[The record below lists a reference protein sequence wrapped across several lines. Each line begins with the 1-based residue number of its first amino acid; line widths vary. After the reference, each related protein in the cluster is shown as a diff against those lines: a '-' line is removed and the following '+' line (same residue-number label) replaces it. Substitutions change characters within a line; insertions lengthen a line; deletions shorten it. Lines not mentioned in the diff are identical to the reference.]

1 MKKLISVLTLTAITA
16 SLAACGS
23 TGSGTADSSAETST
37 AVEAAKESA
46 AGEEAEGGNEEAEA
60 EEAAVEKAVY
70 KIGICNYVD
79 DASLNQIYENIEAQ
93 LSALAEEEGV
103 TYEILYD
110 NCQADPNV
118 MNQIISNFADVEQVD
133 LMVGIA
139 TPVAMAMQSATE
151 DSGTPVVFS
160 AVSDPVSVGLVD
172 SLEEPGA
179 NITGTSDFLNTEAI
193 MNLMLAADPDIAKVG
208 LLYDVGQ
215 DASAT
220 PIADAKAFLEENGI
234 EYVEQTGT
242 TVDEVMLA
250 ADALVAAQVDAV
262 FTPTDN
268 TIMTAELSIYE
279 KFAEAGIP
287 HYTGADSFALNGAFL
302 GFGVDYANIGVETA
316 NMINDILINGA
327 DPSVT
332 GVLTFDNGIATINT
346 ETCEALGYDLEELKT
361 QFEPY
366 CTAIQEIQTA
376 ESF

>member
-1 MKKLISVLTLTAITA
+1 MKKTLKTITASVLALGMAA

-23 TGSGTADSSAETST
+23 SSTATTEAETK
-37 AVEAAKESA
+37 EAA
-46 AGEEAEGGNEEAEA
+46 EAESTEAEA
-60 EEAAVEKAVY
+60 EESTEAEASGDVY

-93 LSALAEEEGV
+93 LKVLGEEEGV
-103 TYEILYD
+103 TYEISYD
-110 NCQADPNV
+110 NCQADSNV
-118 MNQIISNFADVEQVD
+118 LNQIITNFQDAEKVD

-139 TPVAMAMQSATE
+139 TPVAMAMQAATE
-151 DSGTPVVFS
+151 DSQIPVVFS
-160 AVSDPVSVGLVD
+160 AVSDPVSAQLVD
-172 SLEEPGA
+172 SLEAPGA
-179 NITGTSDFLNTEAI
+179 NVTGTSDYLNTTAI
-193 MNLMLAADPDIAKVG
+193 MDLIFANKPDTAKVG

-215 DASAT
+215 DSSEAA
-220 PIADAKAFLEENGI
+220 IADAKAYLDAKGVEYI
-234 EYVEQTGT
+234 ERTGT

-250 ADALVAAQVDAV
+250 ADALVSDGVDAV

-316 NMINDILINGA
+316 NMINEILVEGA
-327 DPSVT
+327 DPATTPVM
-332 GVLTFDNGIATINT
+332 TFDNGIATVNT
-346 ETCEALGYDLEELKT
+346 DICEQLGYDLDTVKAA
-361 QFEPY
+361 FEPY
-366 CTAIQEIQTA
+366 CTSINEIQTA

>member
-1 MKKLISVLTLTAITA
+1 MKKLISVLTITAITA

-23 TGSGTADSSAETST
+23 TETADSSAETST
-37 AVEAAKESA
+37 AAEAAEENA
-46 AGEEAEGGNEEAEA
+46 AEEEAEGGNEEAA
-60 EEAAVEKAVY
+60 EEKAVY

-93 LSALAEEEGV
+93 LNALAEEEGV

-151 DSGTPVVFS
+151 DSGIPVVFS
-160 AVSDPVSVGLVD
+160 AVSDPISVGLVD

-215 DASAT
+215 DSSAT

-361 QFEPY
+361 KFEPY